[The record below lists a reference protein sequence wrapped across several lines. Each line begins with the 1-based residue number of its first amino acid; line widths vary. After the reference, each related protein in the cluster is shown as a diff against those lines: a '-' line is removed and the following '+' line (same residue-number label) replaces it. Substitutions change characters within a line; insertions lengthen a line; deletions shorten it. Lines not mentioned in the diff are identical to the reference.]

1 MKKLVIFT
9 LILCLMACTDPF
21 AGQPFITPT
30 EIENEM
36 TCTTLLEHRSEDFS
50 TWIEL
55 LRYAD
60 YYNGL
65 KDVTASITLFAPTNE
80 AMREFL
86 QWQGVEKVQDLDLT
100 YARYV
105 VQNHILNGAKINSET
120 FINFAVDAEPLQVQ
134 SLFNAYLKPTFGR
147 TITEVDDAER
157 TDEILD
163 EETLFINNQAAV
175 QPRDSGGVRFTEAS
189 NAIIYYMDDVI
200 RPLAE
205 TMVDKLEEQG
215 EYTIFAA
222 ACRESGYDKVVEKVR
237 DTIRIQGG
245 GYTIQDYRFTCFAP
259 SDDAMAAANIH
270 SLDDL
275 KARCRAELPQAGDS
289 ALYQYVK
296 YHFFDQAYTKEQFC
310 KFNSVDETLIYD
322 TQLDGQVIICRNDTV
337 DYAVPMLNDKAKFVR
352 SNIEARNGY
361 IHKMDYY
368 LPVFEPEPVT
378 IKWDFC
384 NSSDIIAIVNAYG
397 ASRSLG
403 NLFTSALTNKEE
415 KVDLS
420 DMHRDGDFGPVSSFT
435 YQANTAKASY
445 SNYRA
450 VGFTKCKYLKS
461 SDKTNNTYGAY
472 MNNLLNLNLGYAG
485 WIQFKTPTIIKGKY
499 KVTLH
504 YASDVTM
511 KDFHSAGSLT
521 KFQFDPELGKSEWT
535 KNAQVY
541 KGLPTKGMMYCSA
554 DLVLFEEIEFDSSN
568 RHLFKAIMLDI
579 NAKTNSVYHQM
590 WDYLL
595 FEPIK

>member
-1 MKKLVIFT
+1 M
-9 LILCLMACTDPF
+9 LCLLACNDPF

-50 TWIEL
+50 MWIDL

-80 AMREFL
+80 AMQDFL
-86 QWQGVEKVQDLDLT
+86 EWQGVDSVRQLDLT

-105 VQNHILNGAKINSET
+105 VQNHILNGSKINSET

-134 SLFNAYLKPTFGR
+134 SLFNAYLKPSFGR
-147 TITEVDDAER
+147 IITEVDDAER
-157 TDEILD
+157 TDEII
-163 EETLFINNQAAV
+163 EQETLFINNQAAV
-175 QPRDSGGVRFTEAS
+175 QPRDSGGVRFVEAS

-205 TMVDKLEEQG
+205 TMVEKLEEQG
-215 EYTIFAA
+215 EYEIFAA
-222 ACRESGYDKVVEKVR
+222 ACRETGYDKVVEKVR

-245 GYTIQDYRFTCFAP
+245 GYTIQEYRFTCFAP
-259 SDDAMAAANIH
+259 SDEAMNAAGIY

-275 KARCRAELPQAGDS
+275 KTRCQEDLPQAGDS
-289 ALYQYVK
+289 ALYRYVV
-296 YHFFDQAYTKEQFC
+296 YHFLDQAYTKAQFC
-310 KFNSVDETLIYD
+310 QFNSVEETLIYD
-322 TQLDGQVIICRNDTV
+322 TQLDGQVVICRNDTV
-337 DYAVPMLNDKAKFVR
+337 DYMVPMLNDKARFIR

-368 LPVFEPEPVT
+368 LPVSEPEPVA

-384 NSSDIIAIVNAYG
+384 NSADIIAIVNAYG
-397 ASRSLG
+397 AAKGLG

-420 DMHRDGDFGPVSSFT
+420 EFYRDGNYGPVSSFT

-450 VGFTKCKYLKS
+450 VGFTKCKYLKA
-461 SDKTNNTYGAY
+461 SDKTTDTYNAY
-472 MNNLLNLNLGYAG
+472 MHNLLNLNLGYAG
-485 WIQFKTPTIIKGKY
+485 WIQFTTPTIIKGKY

-521 KFQFDPELGKSEWT
+521 KFQFDPDLGKSEWT
-535 KNAQVY
+535 KNIQMF
-541 KGLPTKGMMYCSA
+541 KGMPTKGFMYC
-554 DLVLFEEIEFDSSN
+554 DEDIVLFDQIEFDSSQK
-568 RHLFKAIMLDI
+568 HLFKAIMLDI
-579 NAKTNSVYHQM
+579 NAKTNSSYHQM

>member
-50 TWIEL
+50 IWIEL

-378 IKWDFC
+378 IKWDFL

-403 NLFTSALTNKEE
+403 NLFSSALTNKEE

-435 YQANTAKASY
+435 YQANAAKASY

-450 VGFTKCKYLKS
+450 VGFTKCKYLKA
-461 SDKTNNTYGAY
+461 SDKNNNTYGAY

>member
-9 LILCLMACTDPF
+9 LILCLVACTDPF

-80 AMREFL
+80 AMQEFL

-134 SLFNAYLKPTFGR
+134 SLFNAYLKPSFGR
-147 TITEVDDAER
+147 TITEVDDADR
-157 TDEILD
+157 TDEIIE

-215 EYTIFAA
+215 EYSIFAA

-259 SDDAMAAANIH
+259 SDEAMAAANIH

-275 KARCRAELPQAGDS
+275 KARCREDVPQAGDS

-322 TQLDGQVIICRNDTV
+322 TQLDGQVIICRNDTI
-337 DYAVPMLNDKAKFVR
+337 DYSVPMLNDKAKFVR

-450 VGFTKCKYLKS
+450 VGFTKCKYLKA
-461 SDKTNNTYGAY
+461 SDKNNNTYGAY

-541 KGLPTKGMMYCSA
+541 KGLPTKNVMYCSA
-554 DLVLFEEIEFDSSN
+554 DLVLFETIEFDSSN

>member
-50 TWIEL
+50 IWIEL

-157 TDEILD
+157 SDEILD

-461 SDKTNNTYGAY
+461 TDKTNNTYGAY

-541 KGLPTKGMMYCSA
+541 KGLPTKNMMYCSD

>member
-9 LILCLMACTDPF
+9 LILCLVACTDPF

-50 TWIEL
+50 IWIEL

-105 VQNHILNGAKINSET
+105 VQNHILNGVKINSET

-322 TQLDGQVIICRNDTV
+322 TQLEGQVMICRNDTV

-450 VGFTKCKYLKS
+450 VGFTKCKYLKA
-461 SDKTNNTYGAY
+461 SDKNNNTYGAY

-521 KFQFDPELGKSEWT
+521 KFQFDPDLGKSEWT

-541 KGLPTKGMMYCSA
+541 KGLPTKNVMYCSA
-554 DLVLFEEIEFDSSN
+554 DLVLFETIEFDSSN

>member
-50 TWIEL
+50 IWIEL

-157 TDEILD
+157 SDEILD

-322 TQLDGQVIICRNDTV
+322 TQLEGQVMICRNDTV

-403 NLFTSALTNKEE
+403 NLFSSALTNKEE

-435 YQANTAKASY
+435 YQANAAKASY

>member
-1 MKKLVIFT
+1 
-9 LILCLMACTDPF
+9 
-21 AGQPFITPT
+21 
-30 EIENEM
+30 
-36 TCTTLLEHRSEDFS
+36 
-50 TWIEL
+50 
-55 LRYAD
+55 
-60 YYNGL
+60 
-65 KDVTASITLFAPTNE
+65 
-80 AMREFL
+80 
-86 QWQGVEKVQDLDLT
+86 
-100 YARYV
+100 
-105 VQNHILNGAKINSET
+105 
-120 FINFAVDAEPLQVQ
+120 
-134 SLFNAYLKPTFGR
+134 
-147 TITEVDDAER
+147 
-157 TDEILD
+157 
-163 EETLFINNQAAV
+163 
-175 QPRDSGGVRFTEAS
+175 
-189 NAIIYYMDDVI
+189 
-200 RPLAE
+200 
-205 TMVDKLEEQG
+205 
-215 EYTIFAA
+215 
-222 ACRESGYDKVVEKVR
+222 
-237 DTIRIQGG
+237 
-245 GYTIQDYRFTCFAP
+245 
-259 SDDAMAAANIH
+259 
-270 SLDDL
+270 LDDL
-275 KARCRAELPQAGDS
+275 KARCREDLPQAGDS

-337 DYAVPMLNDKAKFVR
+337 DYSVPMLNDKAKFVR

-403 NLFTSALTNKEE
+403 NLFSSALTNKEE

-435 YQANTAKASY
+435 YQANAAKASY

-461 SDKTNNTYGAY
+461 SDKNNNTYGAY

-541 KGLPTKGMMYCSA
+541 KGLPTKSVMYCSA

>member
-50 TWIEL
+50 IWIEL

-275 KARCRAELPQAGDS
+275 KARCSEELPQAGDS

-322 TQLDGQVIICRNDTV
+322 TQLEGQVIICRNDTV

>member
-50 TWIEL
+50 IWIEL

>member
-50 TWIEL
+50 IWIEL

-134 SLFNAYLKPTFGR
+134 SLFNAYLKPSFGR

-157 TDEILD
+157 SDEILD

-215 EYTIFAA
+215 EYIIFAA

-322 TQLDGQVIICRNDTV
+322 TQLEGQVMICRNDTV

-403 NLFTSALTNKEE
+403 NLFSSALTNKEE

-420 DMHRDGDFGPVSSFT
+420 DMHRDGDFGPVNSFT

-511 KDFHSAGSLT
+511 KDFYSAGSLT

-541 KGLPTKGMMYCSA
+541 KGLKKNLIFGCA

>member
-50 TWIEL
+50 IWIEL

-322 TQLDGQVIICRNDTV
+322 TQLEGQVMICRNDTV

-435 YQANTAKASY
+435 YQANAAKASY

-461 SDKTNNTYGAY
+461 SDKNNNTYGAY
-472 MNNLLNLNLGYAG
+472 MHNLLNLNLGYAG

-541 KGLPTKGMMYCSA
+541 KGLPTKAVMYCSA
-554 DLVLFEEIEFDSSN
+554 DLVLFDEIEFDSSN
-568 RHLFKAIMLDI
+568 RHFFKAIMLDI

>member
-50 TWIEL
+50 IWIEL

-80 AMREFL
+80 AMQEFL

-157 TDEILD
+157 SDEILD

-275 KARCRAELPQAGDS
+275 KARCREDLPQAGDS

-403 NLFTSALTNKEE
+403 NLFSSALTNKEE

-420 DMHRDGDFGPVSSFT
+420 DMHRDGDFGPVTSFT

>member
-9 LILCLMACTDPF
+9 LILCLVACTDPF

-80 AMREFL
+80 AMQEFL

-134 SLFNAYLKPTFGR
+134 SLFNAYLKPSFGR
-147 TITEVDDAER
+147 TITEVDDADR
-157 TDEILD
+157 TDEIIE

-175 QPRDSGGVRFTEAS
+175 QPRDSGGVRFAEAS

-259 SDDAMAAANIH
+259 SDEAMAAANIR

-275 KARCRAELPQAGDS
+275 KARCREELPQAGDS

-322 TQLDGQVIICRNDTV
+322 TQLDGQVIICRNDTI
-337 DYAVPMLNDKAKFVR
+337 DYLVPMLNDKAKFVR

-450 VGFTKCKYLKS
+450 VGFTKCKYLKA
-461 SDKTNNTYGAY
+461 SDKNNNTYGAY

-521 KFQFDPELGKSEWT
+521 KFQFDPDLGKSEWT

-541 KGLPTKGMMYCSA
+541 KGLPTKNVMYCSA
-554 DLVLFEEIEFDSSN
+554 DLVLFETIEFDSSN